1 MNKYAALVG
10 TLKHEVYTYV
20 ASNEQ
25 KATHYY
31 LRRERDGMGWD
42 GMGGNAEGCI
52 VAVARSLARM
62 GAKARKMGFKHT
74 RSTAEVSNPDF

>member
-42 GMGGNAEGCI
+42 GRECRRIGH
-52 VAVARSLARM
+52 AVH
-62 GAKARKMGFKHT
+62 GA
-74 RSTAEVSNPDF
+74 